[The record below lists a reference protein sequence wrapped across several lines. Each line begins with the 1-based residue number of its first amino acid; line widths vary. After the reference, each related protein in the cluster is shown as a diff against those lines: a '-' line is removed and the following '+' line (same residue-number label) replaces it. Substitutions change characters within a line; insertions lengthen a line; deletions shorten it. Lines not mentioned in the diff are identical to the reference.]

1 MQTKKT
7 IKSIGLLTTHRVYN
21 FGSVLQA
28 FALQKVIER
37 IGFNCTLINY
47 QFPNKIHATDKENRN
62 PFLKVIRYIMSIKH
76 GRPDKKMQMGIDIFR
91 LNNLKMSVYYPD
103 YDSLHQNPPVFDTYV
118 LGSDQTWN
126 VRHIAHDDTFLLSF
140 ANKGKKVSY
149 ASSAARKTIPQD
161 YYDVFRNNL
170 SQFDAI
176 SVRERNTQTLVE
188 RLIGIKPPI
197 LLDPTLLLDKQDW
210 HHIALKSKYQVKRSP
225 YILVYILRYSFY
237 PYPLATEIIRNLYKK
252 FGYHL
257 VLIRYSMR
265 ERLGLRDYENLY
277 EGIAPEDFV
286 ALFENASFVVTTS
299 FHGTA
304 FAINYNKPFYTI
316 YDPESDD
323 DRIISLLNQLGLQG
337 RGLSIHENSPILS
350 GDVDYSIANER
361 LNELRKES
369 LDYLNTNL

>member
-1 MQTKKT
+1 MQVKKG
-7 IKSIGLLTTHRVYN
+7 KNIGLLTMHRVYN

-28 FALQKVIER
+28 FALQKVIEKL
-37 IGFNCTLINY
+37 GYKCTLIDY
-47 QFPNKIHATDKENRN
+47 QYPNNVHPTDKENKN
-62 PFLKVIRYIMSIKH
+62 LILKFIRYILAIKH
-76 GRPDKKMQMGIDIFR
+76 GRPDKKMRMGIDLFR
-91 LNNLKMSVYYPD
+91 LNNLKMSDYYPD

-140 ANKGKKVSY
+140 VNKGKKVSY

-161 YYDVFRNNL
+161 YFDVFRKYL
-170 SQFDAI
+170 SKFDAI

-197 LLDPTLLLDKQDW
+197 ILDPTLLLDRQDW
-210 HHIALKSKYQVKRSP
+210 HHIALKSKFHVKRSP

-252 FGYHL
+252 YGYHL
-257 VLIRYSMR
+257 ILIRYSMR
-265 ERLGLRDYENLY
+265 ERLGFRDYENLY

-304 FAINYNKPFYTI
+304 FAINYNKPFYSI
-316 YDPESDD
+316 YDPELDD